1 MYLAECVE
9 IIVEDEP
16 KKDKVLAKCYFISFF
31 STVQKHKWTKSLIY
45 TTNLP

>member
-1 MYLAECVE
+1 MYLAEYVE

-31 STVQKHKWTKSLIY
+31 LYCTETQMNKVSDLYH
-45 TTNLP
+45 